1 MSSVT
6 RGKSHTHTHIVD
18 HRPPAER
25 QYIKQV
31 QETIRKDAKPPVSF
45 LQALR
50 IDLSRLLL
58 GLSAAQR
65 DLILLRCGVLCC
77 TPSFF
82 LLSLCVEWA

>member
-1 MSSVT
+1 MSPPLTSLT
-6 RGKSHTHTHIVD
+6 EYCAHITVD
-18 HRPPAER
+18 CLPPAER

-65 DLILLRCGVLCC
+65 DLILLRCVSGE
-77 TPSFF
+77 
-82 LLSLCVEWA
+82 LLAEF